1 MKVLNNN
8 LGLPVRNMRTSNAGM
23 SVKDVFDPNGG
34 LPASAA
40 AQIYGHT
47 AAAGQ
52 SNLAYEPISDDEGRN
67 SLRLN
72 PRNQVSW
79 SNNLSRL

>member
-1 MKVLNNN
+1 
-8 LGLPVRNMRTSNAGM
+8 MRSSNAGM

-34 LPASAA
+34 LPPAA
-40 AQIYGHT
+40 AAAIYGHT
-47 AAAGQ
+47 AATAGQ